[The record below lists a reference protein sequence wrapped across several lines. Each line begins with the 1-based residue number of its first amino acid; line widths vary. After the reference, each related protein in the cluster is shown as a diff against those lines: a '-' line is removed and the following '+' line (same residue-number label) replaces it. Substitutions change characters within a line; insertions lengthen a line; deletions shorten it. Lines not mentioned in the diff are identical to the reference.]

1 MEIEHLSKIRNKA
14 KMITFATS
22 VQNRTERS
30 SQAIRQDREIKGIQ
44 IEREEVKLY
53 LFTDNIILYVENPKV
68 STKTNPVKTNK

>member
-1 MEIEHLSKIRNKA
+1 
-14 KMITFATS
+14 MITFATS